1 VTQRQKLI
9 DRIRARPPQA
19 SFDDVRQLLETFGW
33 QQARQSGSHVS
44 FTKQGERTIVVPKHN
59 EKVKRVYLDEI
70 CSRLGLD

>member
-9 DRIRARPPQA
+9 DRIRGRPPQA
-19 SFDDVRQLLETFGW
+19 SFDEVRQLLEAFGW

-44 FTKQGERTIVVPKHN
+44 FTKRGERTIVVPRHN
-59 EKVKRVYLDEI
+59 ENVKRVYLDQI